1 MLLGAFL
8 LGTDEQ
14 EVEDGEHGDKRN
26 NLPEG
31 VSAASLTGTGR
42 THRTSNRR
50 THEASWGNKGLQ
62 P

>member
-26 NLPEG
+26 KLHEG

-42 THRTSNRR
+42 TYRMSN
-50 THEASWGNKGLQ
+50 S
-62 P
+62 